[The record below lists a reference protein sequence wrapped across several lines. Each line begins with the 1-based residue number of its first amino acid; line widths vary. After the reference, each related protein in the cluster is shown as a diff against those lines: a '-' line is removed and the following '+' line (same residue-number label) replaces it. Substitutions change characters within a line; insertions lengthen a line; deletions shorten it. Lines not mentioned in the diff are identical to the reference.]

1 MTTNDDKSYRSFLNK
16 LAFEY
21 NNTYHH
27 SINKNPINVV
37 YSSLP
42 EKKTNLATPKFKRN
56 DRVRIIKRK
65 LTTENFEA
73 RSKQAD

>member
-37 YSSLP
+37 YSSLT
-42 EKKTNLATPKFKRN
+42 EKRPILQLLSLS
-56 DRVRIIKRK
+56 VMIESE
-65 LTTENFEA
+65 LL
-73 RSKQAD
+73 SVS